1 MLKRIFK
8 STRITAIVLMA
19 LSVLTPVTPAEAS
32 GTITKEITVLG
43 LDGTPYEGA
52 LVAMRFRSA
61 AGSWQKTNAITPVLT
76 NSSGVAS
83 LTFSNSFVAGEIM
96 VQTPATD
103 ATAAVVTDYST
114 DHANGNPVT
123 ITLKRAALRI
133 VTIAA
138 DGAPAPAKGVIGNGY
153 EEWVT
158 LVRTGVANIGFP
170 SSAANNV
177 CTRLESYASDDAV
190 GSFRQFYATKL
201 SGSGETRTATLY
213 TDLGTCLV
221 EAPKVDGV
229 YQLKFNA
236 ANISGRLLSNSG
248 EALSFGANEGYE
260 VLLNALN
267 SDGSVDYSVDDSFS
281 FVGADGSFNSFV
293 DTSTARKYQLTFF
306 GYGNQNYP
314 TFTNKYLWVTSDKKL
329 SWSADGSN
337 PADSLTQN
345 YNLPLPALKFNY
357 IDSATGQSIPV
368 RLGIQKRNSD
378 NSSYSQVFGWPYLNG
393 QPSFAMP
400 DGRYRFNFRPVGSS
414 NVVTLTFDIASNTPT
429 FVSSTPSTY
438 SLTNGV
444 YTVWAPVSN
453 AKIALKD
460 ASNNATQG
468 NIDFCTN
475 SNECFSIRTDS
486 SGLAA
491 GYVPDGTYTRI
502 WVNPSSDLNIA
513 GLILSGSVT
522 NGVLAITGKSA
533 VDGVFAVQMPAANI
547 KLNIT
552 HPITNQPLSNAWAS
566 FHRVDAN
573 FNEDYDDYVGN
584 ANVYD
589 ENPGYA
595 RAYLTD
601 GYYLAIVS
609 VDSGQSANAGLA
621 NRIYRVT
628 VTSGVASVA
637 FNGSAVAAVD
647 GKFPVSPSAANLDL
661 TVVNLTGTGISDGW
675 VEICSDLG
683 NGDTGSCRG
692 YGFDQSG
699 RVSQSVANGNWVVI
713 VRPGSSTGMTS
724 KSYSLTV
731 SGGTASITGL
741 TKTNGRWILTGTAP
755 NITGAFTLGSGS
767 LAFTGNQGIS
777 LSTQKYNN
785 GNWEYQNGGSW
796 VRGTTYALNITAQGR
811 YRIVA
816 NPVNFSDLVQ
826 SYSNE
831 FWVNGSSQIST
842 AVDGTYTDSI
852 TAFNILLKSPN
863 LKLKVLNPIDNTLL
877 PAGWVSI
884 EKINGQSRNW
894 VGNADIYTQNP
905 GLTGYNLS
913 EVGQYVLRVNPPN
926 GSRAIVGLA
935 SREYQLTVE
944 ANDSMTVTLGGTP
957 VAIDGGRFVLTP
969 ATANI
974 TARIVKAD
982 DSAFGNSQGK
992 WVNVNIQKFNT
1003 ERNFWDWSGNSAQA
1017 DQDGY
1022 ISMRVDA
1029 AGLYRLRV
1037 EPNGDSDATVTYSSE
1052 FTITSEE
1059 LNTFKKEFG
1068 NIKLAGPSIRI
1079 SVATASSASTALNW
1093 ANVEIRK
1100 DGNWLDWA
1108 NTNRTGIAGISLK
1121 TAGSYEFVVHPT
1133 NELQGS
1139 ASRKSYKVTATA
1151 NSEGVVT
1158 ATVAAGTGVSVAN
1171 GVTTLLLGSPTL
1183 SGTVK
1188 EPGSSTNTVSNSQVV
1203 ALNVATGQEMWEYSA
1218 NTNQSGVWSMS
1229 LPAGTYKIK
1238 ARTPWGTSSF
1248 GDSDSSGNVVV
1259 DASGVATTVPGGSQT
1274 AESFLMRLKAPT
1286 WSGTVKNPAGT
1297 AGIANARVCLLLN
1310 NNWNCVNAD
1319 STGAWALSAPTGFT
1333 SFTGTNP
1340 VLDIYDDFGRQYP
1353 MKRVEGASTVNSVLG
1368 LTGTGINLLFADAN
1382 TQITITAGGNPVA
1395 NVWVSAERDGSG
1407 WLGGSS
1413 TNSAGVAKLNIT
1425 SPSSEFRVRVEL
1437 NGNPTVSSSYAT
1449 TMKTFTASEITS
1461 GTSNSVFSATVPLA
1475 EPNFKVVLREPT
1487 AADGTVGA
1495 AIPFSWIELY
1505 NDTDGMWMG
1514 GAGTDGNGFASFKLD
1529 TPNSGI
1535 KNYTATVNPAWNAST
1550 NFSRQAYAVAVS
1562 SSAVTVINKTTT
1574 VAVNTQDVSG
1584 RTVYPLTLG
1593 TPSVTGVV
1601 VDPNGAT
1608 VANSWVVP
1616 SNATTGEYF
1625 WQQGVNSRRNG
1636 EIGLSLP
1643 NNTAGQQYAIEANV
1657 PWGSSNVAKSAQCLV
1672 TVSGGTISTGG
1683 SCVQDGATKTVRLAL
1698 RAPNVTF
1705 TLKINGSAV
1714 ANANVGIG
1722 SGRWYTNAQSDADG
1736 KVSLFV
1742 DAAAIRS
1749 MNNYT
1754 TSQPLYVWV
1763 DPPYGGNVEMARW
1776 DCRSTQSKPIC
1787 SDLVDVPATGD
1798 YPLKTLGDV
1807 VGLSPNTRIQVV
1819 APISLAAMAN
1829 SWVTVFAYDPANV
1842 NNRRWL
1848 GGANSNSSGYASM
1861 NLETSTVSSSWKFA
1875 VEINA
1880 PWNQRQLYA
1889 ANYDNKAGSGYTWAE
1904 IIGGLALSPKSPNL
1918 TVTVNASNAVANKF
1932 GWIGIEEVNSSDNY
1946 QAWVGGYGLNENGIS
1961 SIFLAASKR
1970 YRIMSYPGQGRSGAR
1985 TSCIVT
1991 TDSNAVVSEV
2001 SGKCDA
2007 GTFTSGAVT
2016 IALDG
2021 GNIVGMVK
2029 KASDNTPLVG
2039 AIVYANEVNA
2049 VDESTAVIT
2058 STGSD
2063 GRYGLML
2070 DPTKTW
2076 NIKVFPVGTDKAS
2089 LGTGSRTNIT
2099 PPSMGSLTRD
2109 FLIAAA

>member
-19 LSVLTPVTPAEAS
+19 LSVLTPVQMSQVAQAA

-52 LVAMRFRSA
+52 LVGMRFQSS

-76 NSSGVAS
+76 NASGVAS
-83 LTFSNSFVAGEIM
+83 LTFSDAFKGGEIT
-96 VQTPATD
+96 VQPPATD
-103 ATAAVVTDYST
+103 VTAAAVTDSSI
-114 DHANGNPVT
+114 DHASATGFT

-138 DGAPAPAKGVIGNGY
+138 DGTPAPANGFIGNGY
-153 EEWVT
+153 DEWT
-158 LVRTGVANIGFP
+158 SLIRSGITNISFP
-170 SSAANNV
+170 DSAANNTCV
-177 CTRLESYASDDAV
+177 QLDAYASDDAV
-190 GSFRQFYATKL
+190 GSYRRFFATKL

-213 TDLGTCLV
+213 SDPGTCAV

-229 YQLKFNA
+229 YQLRFNA
-236 ANISGRLLSNSG
+236 GNISGNLLSNTG
-248 EALSFGANEGYE
+248 QALSFGANEGYE
-260 VLLNALN
+260 VILHALN
-267 SDGSVDYSVDDSFS
+267 SDGTVDYSKPDSFS
-281 FVGADGSFNSFV
+281 FVRADGSFDSFI
-293 DTSTARKYQLTFF
+293 DTTTAGKYQLTFF
-306 GYGNQNYP
+306 GYGNYNYP
-314 TFTNKYLWVTSDKKL
+314 TFSNKYIWVTNDNKL
-329 SWSADGSN
+329 SLSANGSN
-337 PADSLTQN
+337 PADSISQN
-345 YNLPLPALKFNY
+345 YNLPLPALKFSY
-357 IDSATGQSIPV
+357 IDTATGQNIPL
-368 RLGIQKRNSD
+368 RLAVQKRNSD
-378 NSSYSQVFGWPYLNG
+378 NSSFGQAFGWPFRDG
-393 QPSFAMP
+393 KPSFSLE

-414 NVVTLTFDIASNTPT
+414 SVVTLTLDIASNTPT
-429 FVSSTPSTY
+429 FVSSSSTTY
-438 SLTNGV
+438 SFANGV
-444 YTVWAPVSN
+444 YTVWAPPVN
-453 AKIALKD
+453 ARFLLKD
-460 ASNNATQG
+460 SSNNPVVG
-468 NIDFCTN
+468 RIDFCGEN
-475 SNECFSIRTDS
+475 SCTGLNADS
-486 SGLAA
+486 SGLAI
-491 GYVPDGTYTRI
+491 GSVPDGTYETF
-502 WVNPSSDLNIA
+502 WVNPGSSLNLA
-513 GLILSGSVT
+513 VKTYAGSVVNGVLSVTGLTAT
-522 NGVLAITGKSA
+522 NGVYTVVLPT
-533 VDGVFAVQMPAANI
+533 ANI
-547 KLNIT
+547 KFNVT
-552 HPITNQPLSNAWAS
+552 HPTTSNPITSGYINYEIA
-566 FHRVDAN
+566 
-573 FNEDYDDYVGN
+573 
-584 ANVYD
+584 D
-589 ENPGYA
+589 ENWNGNGYLA
-595 RAYLTD
+595 NSNIESNPAGYSRAYLPD
-601 GYYLAIVS
+601 GRYLAVVNVHS
-609 VDSGQSANAGLA
+609 GDSGNAGLA
-621 NRIYRVT
+621 GRTYRVT
-628 VTSGVASVA
+628 VTNGIPVVEL
-637 FNGSAVAAVD
+637 NGSPVSAVD
-647 GKFPVSPSAANLDL
+647 GKYPVSPSAANLEL
-661 TVVNLTGTGISDGW
+661 TVNNLTGTAITDGW
-675 VEICSDLG
+675 VEICTDLG

-692 YGFDQSG
+692 YGFDQNG
-699 RVSQSVANGNWVVI
+699 RVSQSVANGNWILI
-713 VRPGSSTGMTS
+713 VRPGSSTGMS
-724 KSYSLTV
+724 AKRYSMTV
-731 SGGTASITGL
+731 SNGVPSITGL
-741 TKTNGRWILTGTAP
+741 SLTNGRWILTGTAP
-755 NITGAFTLGSGS
+755 NITGAFTLASGS

-785 GNWEYQNGGSW
+785 GNWEYQNGGTW
-796 VRGTTYALNITAQGR
+796 VRSTNFALNITTQGR

-816 NPVNFSDLVQ
+816 NPINFSDLVQ

-842 AVDGTYTDSI
+842 AVDGSYTDSI

-863 LKLKVLNPIDNTLL
+863 LKFKVLNPIDNTLL
-877 PAGWVSI
+877 PAGWVTI

-913 EVGQYVLRVNPPN
+913 EVGQYLLTVNPPN

-935 SREYQLTVE
+935 TRQYQLTVE

-969 ATANI
+969 ATANV

-982 DSAFGNSQGK
+982 DTAFGNVDGK
-992 WVNVNIQKFNT
+992 WVSVNMQKFNT
-1003 ERNFWDWSGNSAQA
+1003 DRNNWDWTNNWAQA

-1022 ISMRVDA
+1022 ISMRADS
-1029 AGLYRLRV
+1029 AGTYRLRI
-1037 EPNGDSDATVTYSSE
+1037 EPNGDADATVTYSSE
-1052 FTITSEE
+1052 FTVTNED

-1079 SVATASSASTALNW
+1079 SVATAGNSSTALNHT
-1093 ANVEIRK
+1093 NIEIRK

-1108 NTNRTGIAGISLK
+1108 STNRTGVAGISLK
-1121 TAGSYEFVVHPT
+1121 TAGSYEFVVHPS
-1133 NELQGS
+1133 NDLQGT

-1158 ATVAAGTGVSVAN
+1158 AIVAAGTGVSVAN

-1188 EPGSSTNTVSNSQVV
+1188 EPGTSTNTVSNSQVV

-1218 NTNQSGVWSMS
+1218 NTNQSGVWAMS

-1274 AESFLMRLKAPT
+1274 AEAFIMRLKAPT

-1353 MKRVEGASTVNSVLG
+1353 MKRVEGASNVNSVLG

-1413 TNSAGVAKLNIT
+1413 TNASGVAKLNIT

-1461 GTSNSVFSATVPLA
+1461 GTANNVFSATVPLA

-1495 AIPFSWIELY
+1495 AIPYSWIELY

-1616 SNATTGEYF
+1616 SNASTGEYF

-1643 NNTAGQQYAIEANV
+1643 NNNAGQQYAIEANV

-1946 QAWVGGYGLNENGIS
+1946 QAWVGGYGLNESGIS

-2099 PPSMGSLTRD
+2099 PPSMGSSTRD

>member
-1 MLKRIFK
+1 
-8 STRITAIVLMA
+8 
-19 LSVLTPVTPAEAS
+19 
-32 GTITKEITVLG
+32 
-43 LDGTPYEGA
+43 
-52 LVAMRFRSA
+52 
-61 AGSWQKTNAITPVLT
+61 
-76 NSSGVAS
+76 
-83 LTFSNSFVAGEIM
+83 
-96 VQTPATD
+96 
-103 ATAAVVTDYST
+103 
-114 DHANGNPVT
+114 
-123 ITLKRAALRI
+123 
-133 VTIAA
+133 
-138 DGAPAPAKGVIGNGY
+138 
-153 EEWVT
+153 
-158 LVRTGVANIGFP
+158 
-170 SSAANNV
+170 
-177 CTRLESYASDDAV
+177 
-190 GSFRQFYATKL
+190 
-201 SGSGETRTATLY
+201 
-213 TDLGTCLV
+213 
-221 EAPKVDGV
+221 
-229 YQLKFNA
+229 
-236 ANISGRLLSNSG
+236 
-248 EALSFGANEGYE
+248 
-260 VLLNALN
+260 
-267 SDGSVDYSVDDSFS
+267 
-281 FVGADGSFNSFV
+281 
-293 DTSTARKYQLTFF
+293 
-306 GYGNQNYP
+306 
-314 TFTNKYLWVTSDKKL
+314 
-329 SWSADGSN
+329 
-337 PADSLTQN
+337 
-345 YNLPLPALKFNY
+345 
-357 IDSATGQSIPV
+357 
-368 RLGIQKRNSD
+368 
-378 NSSYSQVFGWPYLNG
+378 
-393 QPSFAMP
+393 
-400 DGRYRFNFRPVGSS
+400 
-414 NVVTLTFDIASNTPT
+414 
-429 FVSSTPSTY
+429 
-438 SLTNGV
+438 
-444 YTVWAPVSN
+444 
-453 AKIALKD
+453 
-460 ASNNATQG
+460 
-468 NIDFCTN
+468 
-475 SNECFSIRTDS
+475 
-486 SGLAA
+486 
-491 GYVPDGTYTRI
+491 
-502 WVNPSSDLNIA
+502 
-513 GLILSGSVT
+513 
-522 NGVLAITGKSA
+522 
-533 VDGVFAVQMPAANI
+533 
-547 KLNIT
+547 
-552 HPITNQPLSNAWAS
+552 
-566 FHRVDAN
+566 
-573 FNEDYDDYVGN
+573 
-584 ANVYD
+584 
-589 ENPGYA
+589 
-595 RAYLTD
+595 
-601 GYYLAIVS
+601 
-609 VDSGQSANAGLA
+609 
-621 NRIYRVT
+621 
-628 VTSGVASVA
+628 
-637 FNGSAVAAVD
+637 
-647 GKFPVSPSAANLDL
+647 
-661 TVVNLTGTGISDGW
+661 LTGTAITDGW

-692 YGFDQSG
+692 YGFNQSG
-699 RVSQSVANGNWVVI
+699 QVSQSVANGNWIIV
-713 VRPGSSTGMTS
+713 VRPGSSTGMS
-724 KSYSLTV
+724 AKRYSLTV
-731 SGGTASITGL
+731 SNGVASITGL
-741 TKTNGRWILTGTAP
+741 TQTNGRWVLTGTAP
-755 NITGAFTLGSGS
+755 NITGAFTLATGNLS
-767 LAFTGNQGIS
+767 FTGNQGIS
-777 LSTQKYNN
+777 LNVQKYNN

-796 VRGTTYALNITAQGR
+796 VRSTNYALNITAQGR

-816 NPVNFSDLVQ
+816 NPINFSDLVQ

-831 FWVNGSSQIST
+831 FWVNGSAQVST
-842 AVDGTYTDSI
+842 TVDGSYTESI
-852 TAFNILLKSPN
+852 TAFNILLKTPN
-863 LKLKVLNPIDNTLL
+863 LKMKVLNPLDSTLL
-877 PAGWVSI
+877 SSGWVSI
-884 EKINGQSRNW
+884 EKVNGQSRNW
-894 VGNADIYTQNP
+894 IGNADIYTQNP

-913 EVGQYVLRVNPPN
+913 EVGQYILTVNPPN

-935 SREYQLTVE
+935 SRQYQLTVE

-957 VAIDGGRFVLTP
+957 VTLDGGRFVLTP
-969 ATANI
+969 ATANV

-982 DSAFGNSQGK
+982 DSAFGNADGK
-992 WVNVNIQKFNT
+992 WVSVNMQKFNV
-1003 ERNFWDWSGNSAQA
+1003 ERNNWEWTSNWAQA

-1022 ISMRVDA
+1022 ISMRADS
-1029 AGLYRLRV
+1029 AGLYRLRI
-1037 EPNGDSDATVTYSSE
+1037 EPNGDADATVTYSSE
-1052 FTITSEE
+1052 FTVTNED

-1079 SVATASSASTALNW
+1079 SVATAGNSSTALTNIGI
-1093 ANVEIRK
+1093 EIRK

-1108 NTNRTGIAGISLK
+1108 GTNRTGVAGISLK
-1121 TAGSYEFVVHPT
+1121 TAGSYEFVVHPRSD
-1133 NELQGS
+1133 LQGT

-1151 NSEGVVT
+1151 NSEGVIT

-1188 EPGSSTNTVSNSQVV
+1188 EPGTSTNTVSNSQVV
-1203 ALNVATGQEMWEYSA
+1203 ALNTASGQEMWEYST
-1218 NTNQSGVWSMS
+1218 NTNQSGVWAMS

-1238 ARTPWGTSSF
+1238 AKTPWGTASF

-1274 AESFLMRLKAPT
+1274 ADSFLMRLKAPT

-1297 AGIANARVCLLLN
+1297 AGIPNARVCLLLN
-1310 NNWNCVNAD
+1310 NNWNCNNAD

-1333 SFTGTNP
+1333 TFTGTNP

-1353 MKRVEGASTVNSVLG
+1353 MKRVEGASNVNSVLSTSG
-1368 LTGTGINLLFADAN
+1368 SNINLLFADAN

-1407 WLGGSS
+1407 WLGGST
-1413 TNSAGVAKLNIT
+1413 TNANGVAKLNIT

-1437 NGNPTVSSSYAT
+1437 NGNPTISSSYAT

-1461 GTSNSVFSATVPLA
+1461 GTSNSVFSATVALA

-1487 AADGTVGA
+1487 AADGTVGN
-1495 AIPFSWIELY
+1495 AIPYSWIELY
-1505 NDTDGMWMG
+1505 NDTEGKWMG
-1514 GAGTDGNGFASFKLD
+1514 GAGTDANGFASFKLD
-1529 TPNSGI
+1529 TPSSGI
-1535 KNYTATVNPAWNAST
+1535 KNYTVTVNPAWNAST
-1550 NFSRQAYAVAVS
+1550 NYSRQAYAVAVS
-1562 SSAVTVINKTTT
+1562 SSALTVINKTTT
-1574 VAVNTQDVSG
+1574 SAVNTQDVNG

-1601 VDPNGAT
+1601 VDPNGTT

-1625 WQQGVNSRRNG
+1625 WQQGVHSRRNG

-1643 NNTAGQQYAIEANV
+1643 NNNAGEQYAIEANV
-1657 PWGSSNVAKSAQCLV
+1657 PWGASNVAKSAQCLV
-1672 TVSGGTISTGG
+1672 TVANGTISTGG
-1683 SCVQDGATKTVRLAL
+1683 SCVQDGATKTVRVAL

-1742 DAAAIRS
+1742 DAVAIRS

-1787 SDLVDVPATGD
+1787 SGLENVPANGD
-1798 YPLKTLGDV
+1798 YPTKALGDV

-1819 APISLAAMAN
+1819 APGTSTAMVN

-1875 VEINA
+1875 IEINA

-1889 ANYDNKAGSGYTWAE
+1889 TNYDNNSGSGYTWAE
-1904 IIGGLALSPKSPNL
+1904 LIGGLALSPKSPNL

-1946 QAWVGGYGLNENGIS
+1946 QAWVGGYGLNESGIS

-2007 GTFTSGAVT
+2007 GTFTTGAVT

-2049 VDESTAVIT
+2049 VNESTAVIT

-2076 NIKVFPVGTDKAS
+2076 NIKVFPVGTDKVT

-2099 PPSMGSLTRD
+2099 PPSVGSSTRD